1 MENIQEKFKRY
12 AELKIQ
18 EKAISDELE
27 EIKPLIKEH
36 MLSEGVD
43 KIPTTMGNF
52 ILSERT
58 TCWQYS
64 KAVETLQKAEK
75 ANRTAKAVKVVTLI
89 FKAAGENDEDKSI

>member
-1 MENIQEKFKRY
+1 MENIQAQFKRY

-18 EKAISDELE
+18 EKAISTELE

-43 KIPTTMGNF
+43 KLPTSMGNF

-58 TCWQYS
+58 TWQYS

-75 ANRTAKAVKVVTLI
+75 ANGTAKAVKAVTLM
-89 FKAAGENDEDKSI
+89 FKETGENNENI